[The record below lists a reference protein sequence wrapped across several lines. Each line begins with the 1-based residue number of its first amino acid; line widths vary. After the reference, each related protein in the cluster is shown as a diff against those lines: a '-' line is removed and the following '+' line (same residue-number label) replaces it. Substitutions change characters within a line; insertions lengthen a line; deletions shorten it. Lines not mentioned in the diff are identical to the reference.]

1 MNLNLRQLEAL
12 RATIRAGSITGAAKM
27 MHISQ
32 PSVSRLVA
40 DLEYAVGFPLFV
52 RVGRGLTPTVEGRH
66 FYEGV
71 EGMFIGIDR
80 LDELAKAIRT
90 SQGGVISIGA
100 IQSISTIELPKAIGR
115 LYNVNPEIRFE
126 VQSRNTPA
134 ILDAVQTRQID
145 LGIVGREPDHQGV
158 EILYQTSVPYVCLIP
173 EDHWL
178 AGEYGSVDLNQLA
191 DTETFVTFGDTY
203 PDAMMSIEPGL
214 SDKLRARSRLTVANM
229 PLAGALVREA
239 SVLAISDPFSAEQAV
254 QMGGVVFR
262 PIEQNLTYFV
272 TIVTAQRE
280 SLSREALKFVDFFS
294 TQLKDRVDQV
304 RVLSRESH

>member
-1 MNLNLRQLEAL
+1 VNLNLRQLEAL

-80 LDELAKAIRT
+80 LDELAKSIRT